1 VAAVAEDRRHRWPHA
16 PHLIDVAQPRTAHT
30 LWPSETRSVR
40 IGDYG
45 AIGDCRS
52 AALISSRGSIDWL
65 CWPRFDSP
73 SIFSALLDSERGGS
87 WSVCPEQTF
96 EAEHSYVR
104 DTNVL
109 ATHFQCA
116 AGRATLT
123 DLMPVA
129 SEEFKAG
136 VLFPDHQL
144 IREVRVTAG
153 RIDLQFDFWPRP
165 AYGKDRARIRSM
177 GALGWRI
184 DVGSGAYW
192 LRSTIPLAVSDER
205 AVARFTLQ
213 EGESAQ
219 FSLTYAEESPSVL
232 PALGEPCAEAIECTV
247 NWWQQWTAQCHYE
260 GPYREAVTRSALAL
274 KLLTYAPSGAVIAA
288 ATTSLPERIGDSL
301 NWDYRFCWLRDASLT
316 VRALLGLGYT
326 AEAESFL
333 TWMLHATR
341 LTQPELRILYTI
353 FGRIGPQ
360 EQILEHLSGYRDS
373 RPVRIGNAARNQ
385 LQLDVYGE
393 VVEATA
399 QYAQYLGKF
408 DLTTRNALIGLGE
421 YVARNWDQP
430 DEGIWERRVER
441 RDHTHSRLMCWTAL
455 DRLLA
460 LNEKGLLPG
469 LSRELFERERD
480 RIRTQIESRA
490 WNTRLESYVDTL
502 DGDEVDATLL
512 RLAWYGFEHADSWRM
527 KKTYERVRSELGAGD
542 GLLYRY
548 RREPAEGA
556 FGICSSW
563 EIEHLALGGGT
574 LEEAHRA
581 LLALLKYRNK
591 LGLFAE
597 EVDPQ
602 SGDALGNFPQAFTH
616 VGLISAALTLAEQEK
631 GKAQPA
637 AHVGSDVKA
646 SRGKA
651 EQP

>member
-1 VAAVAEDRRHRWPHA
+1 
-16 PHLIDVAQPRTAHT
+16 
-30 LWPSETRSVR
+30 
-40 IGDYG
+40 
-45 AIGDCRS
+45 
-52 AALISSRGSIDWL
+52 
-65 CWPRFDSP
+65 
-73 SIFSALLDSERGGS
+73 
-87 WSVCPEQTF
+87 
-96 EAEHSYVR
+96 
-104 DTNVL
+104 
-109 ATHFQCA
+109 
-116 AGRATLT
+116 
-123 DLMPVA
+123 MPVA
-129 SEEFKAG
+129 SEKIKSG
-136 VLFPDHQL
+136 LLFPDHQI
-144 IREVRVTAG
+144 IREVRVSAG
-153 RIDLQFDFWPRP
+153 RVDFQFDFYPRP
-165 AYGKDRARIRSM
+165 AYGKDRAQIRSV

-184 DVGSGAYW
+184 DVGPGAYW
-192 LRSTIPLAVSDER
+192 LRSTVPLTARDER
-205 AVARFTLQ
+205 AVANFTLK

-219 FSLTYAEESPSVL
+219 FSFTYGEDAPSVL
-232 PALGEPCAEAIECTV
+232 PALGDCCVKAIERTV
-247 NWWQQWTAQCHYE
+247 HWWQEWTAQCHYQ

-360 EQILEHLSGYRDS
+360 EKTLEHLSGYRNS
-373 RPVRIGNAARNQ
+373 RPVRIGNGARNQ

-408 DLTTRNALIGLGE
+408 DKVTQGVLVGLGD

-430 DEGIWERRVER
+430 DDGIWESRVER
-441 RDHTHSRLMCWTAL
+441 RNHTHSRLMCWAAL

-469 LSRELFERERD
+469 IARESFERERD
-480 RIRTQIESRA
+480 RIRMQIESRA

-502 DGDEVDATLL
+502 DGDQVDATLL

-527 KKTYERVRSELGAGD
+527 KKTYERVRRELGVGE

-548 RREPAEGA
+548 RRHPAEGA
-556 FGICSSW
+556 FGICGFW
-563 EIEHLALGGGT
+563 QAEHLALGGGT
-574 LEEAHRA
+574 LDEAHRA
-581 LLALLKYRNK
+581 LQALLRYQNK

-616 VGLISAALTLAEQEK
+616 VGLISAALTLAEQER

-637 AHVGSDVKA
+637 AHVGSDVKT